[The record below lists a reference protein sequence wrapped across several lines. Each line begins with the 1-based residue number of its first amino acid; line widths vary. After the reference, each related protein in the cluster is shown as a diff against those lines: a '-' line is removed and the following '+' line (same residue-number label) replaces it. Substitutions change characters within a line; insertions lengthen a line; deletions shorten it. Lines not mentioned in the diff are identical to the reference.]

1 MLKFLKIFGLT
12 LFFIFFKNTLA
23 FSTDQK
29 IIVGLL
35 VPLSG
40 DNKNLGELIIK
51 STRMA
56 LKEINSNNIEIYPKD
71 TASDPNKT
79 LRSALELK
87 KLGAK
92 VIIGP
97 VFFDNL
103 IYLNEVDDVIF
114 LSLTN
119 KTSNL
124 PKNIISSGVNSVSQ
138 LNAIKKFVESN
149 EIKKTIFLTPDL
161 DYKDEIKKAI
171 NKTKIKV
178 HKHYV
183 YNTEPTKLTK
193 QIEDITNYKVRKQ
206 NLADEIKRIEK
217 SDLDDKEKRIE
228 RLKKKYTIGNVSFD
242 SVVISDFDESL
253 KSVITSLLYT
263 DVSPKKKYFITL
275 NQWFDES
282 LLSEKIIQPIYF
294 PSINKRNLDDF
305 NNKFNKT
312 YNKIPNHL
320 SLLAYDLLG
329 LIYFLSLKK
338 NDLTNINDLFK
349 KKNSFKGKIGIFD
362 VQNNQIYHRLNFYK
376 IENNNFKKIF

>member
-23 FSTDQK
+23 FSTNQK

-40 DNKNLGELIIK
+40 DNKNLGELIVK

-124 PKNIISSGVNSVSQ
+124 PKNIISGGVNSVSQ

-193 QIEDITNYKVRKQ
+193 QIEDITNYKIRKQ

-217 SDLDDKEKRIE
+217 SDFEDKEKRIE

-312 YNKIPNHL
+312 YNKMPNHL

-338 NDLTNINDLFK
+338 NDLTNIDDLFK

-362 VQNNQIYHRLNFYK
+362 IKNNKINHRLNFYK
-376 IENNNFKKIF
+376 IEDQKLTEIF

>member
-40 DNKNLGELIIK
+40 DNKNLGELIVK

-56 LKEINSNNIEIYPKD
+56 LKEIDSNNIEIYPKD

-193 QIEDITNYKVRKQ
+193 QIEDITNYKIRKQ

-217 SDLDDKEKRIE
+217 SDLEDKEKRIE

-312 YNKIPNHL
+312 YNKMPNHL

>member
-23 FSTDQK
+23 FSTNQK

-40 DNKNLGELIIK
+40 DNKNLGELIVK

-178 HKHYV
+178 YKHYV

-193 QIEDITNYKVRKQ
+193 QIEDITNYKIRKQ

-217 SDLDDKEKRIE
+217 SDFEDKEKRIE

>member
-1 MLKFLKIFGLT
+1 MLKFFKIFGLT
-12 LFFIFFKNTLA
+12 LFFMFFKNTLA

-40 DNKNLGELIIK
+40 DNKNLGELIVK

-376 IENNNFKKIF
+376 IENKQLIEIF

>member
-1 MLKFLKIFGLT
+1 MLKFFKIFGLT

-193 QIEDITNYKVRKQ
+193 QIEDITNYKIRKQ

-376 IENNNFKKIF
+376 IENKQLIEIF

>member
-1 MLKFLKIFGLT
+1 MLKFFKIFVLT

>member
-1 MLKFLKIFGLT
+1 MLKFFKIFVLT
-12 LFFIFFKNTLA
+12 FFLIFFKNPLA

-40 DNKNLGELIIK
+40 DNKNLGELIVK

-56 LKEINSNNIEIYPKD
+56 LKEIDSNNLEIYPKD

-103 IYLNEVDDVIF
+103 IYLNEVEDVIF

-124 PKNIISSGVNSVSQ
+124 PKNIISGGVNSVSQ

-149 EIKKTIFLTPDL
+149 EIKKTIFLTPDI
-161 DYKDEIKKAI
+161 DYKEEIKKAI
-171 NKTKIKV
+171 NKSKIKV

-193 QIEDITNYKVRKQ
+193 QIEDITNYKIRKQ

-217 SDLDDKEKRIE
+217 SDLEDKEKRIE
-228 RLKKKYTIGNVSFD
+228 KLKKKYTIGNVGFD

-294 PSINKRNLDDF
+294 PSINKKNLDDF

-312 YNKIPNHL
+312 YNKMPNHL

-329 LIYFLSLKK
+329 LIYFLSLEK

-349 KKNSFKGKIGIFD
+349 KKNSFRGKIGIFD
-362 VQNNQIYHRLNFYK
+362 IQNNQIYHRLNFYK

>member
-1 MLKFLKIFGLT
+1 MLKFFKIFVLT
-12 LFFIFFKNTLA
+12 LFLIFFKNPLA

-40 DNKNLGELIIK
+40 DNKDLGELIIK

-56 LKEINSNNIEIYPKD
+56 LKEINSNNLEIYPKD

-103 IYLNEVDDVIF
+103 IYLNEVEDVIF

-124 PKNIISSGVNSVSQ
+124 PKNIISGGVNSVSQ

-161 DYKDEIKKAI
+161 DYKEEIKRAI
-171 NKTKIKV
+171 NKSKIKV

-193 QIEDITNYKVRKQ
+193 QIEDITNYKIRKQ

-217 SDLDDKEKRIE
+217 SDLEDKEKRIE
-228 RLKKKYTIGNVSFD
+228 RLKKKYTIGNVNFD

-294 PSINKRNLDDF
+294 PSINKKNLDDF

-312 YNKIPNHL
+312 YNKMPNHL

-329 LIYFLSLKK
+329 LIYFLSLEK

-362 VQNNQIYHRLNFYK
+362 IQNNQIYHRLNFYK